1 LVTKGAVI
9 LTFTQ
14 ELTRCT
20 LGYLQVSIVDNHNLR
35 MENKLK
41 KYGSPDQCP
50 VRNVL
55 DRFGD
60 KWSMLVLLLLA
71 EYDTLRFNEIQRCI
85 GTISQKMLATTLK
98 SLENDGLVKRK
109 LYPQVPPRVDYSL
122 TSRGQSLIPHLHGL
136 VLWADEH
143 MKDIKKSRIKAEKI
157 A

>member
-1 LVTKGAVI
+1 MIFA
-9 LTFTQ
+9 FMQ
-14 ELTRCT
+14 ELTNT
-20 LGYLQVSIVDNHNLR
+20 SLSYPEVIIIDNHPFIMDNI
-35 MENKLK
+35 LK
-41 KYGSPDQCP
+41 KYGNAEQCQ

-122 TSRGQSLIPHLHGL
+122 TSRGTSLIPHLQGL
-136 VLWADEH
+136 VKWADEH
-143 MKDIKKSRIKAEKI
+143 MKEIKKSRLKAEKV

>member
-1 LVTKGAVI
+1 M
-9 LTFTQ
+9 Q
-14 ELTRCT
+14 ELTVSS
-20 LGYLQVSIVDNHNLR
+20 LSYLKVIIVDNHLFI
-35 MENKLK
+35 MENILE
-41 KYGSPDQCP
+41 KYANADQCP

-98 SLENDGLVKRK
+98 SLETDGLVKRK

-122 TSRGQSLIPHLHGL
+122 TSRGKSLIPHLQGL
-136 VLWADEH
+136 VKWADEH
-143 MKDIKKSRIKAEKI
+143 MKEIKKSRLKAEKFV
-157 A
+157 